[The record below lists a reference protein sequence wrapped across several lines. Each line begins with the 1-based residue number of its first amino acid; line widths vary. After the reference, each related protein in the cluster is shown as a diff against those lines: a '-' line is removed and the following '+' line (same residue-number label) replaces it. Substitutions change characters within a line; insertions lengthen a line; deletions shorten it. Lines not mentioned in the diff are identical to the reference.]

1 MNVVVIKYTQ
11 RKTEK
16 EKTQKKIKT
25 THRDNIKIK
34 MKKVARDRKKNHNQE
49 QPCVKYIHSYTQSH
63 KMRDAFNKRPML

>member
-11 RKTEK
+11 RKIEK

-34 MKKVARDRKKNHNQE
+34 MKKVARDRKKT
-49 QPCVKYIHSYTQSH
+49 QPRTTVCKIHTFLH
-63 KMRDAFNKRPML
+63 TIA